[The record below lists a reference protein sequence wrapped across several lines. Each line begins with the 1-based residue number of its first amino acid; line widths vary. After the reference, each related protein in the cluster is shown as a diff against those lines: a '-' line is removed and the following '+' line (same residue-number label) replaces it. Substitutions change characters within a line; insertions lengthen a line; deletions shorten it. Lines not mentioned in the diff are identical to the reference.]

1 MLIITKETGKTG
13 GNYCSFIY
21 LDFSVNVSPDGA
33 SCFQLTCLYTWLS
46 LDGGGR
52 DEHAY
57 ISKHTHRQ
65 TNIRGLD
72 DGQHLRCVKC

>member
-46 LDGGGR
+46 LGG
-52 DEHAY
+52 
-57 ISKHTHRQ
+57 
-65 TNIRGLD
+65 
-72 DGQHLRCVKC
+72 